1 MILRLFFR
9 RFASS
14 YVVSGEQCSSQ
25 KLPADGQYNRR
36 KFIMKTI
43 FATLIATAALIGV
56 AQAETVTGTLRS
68 FDQVTGTIVLD
79 NGMAYGIDMT
89 DENSE
94 DLIKPIANGSTVTI
108 DVDSGSRLVNDIYAS
123 S

>member
-1 MILRLFFR
+1 
-9 RFASS
+9 
-14 YVVSGEQCSSQ
+14 
-25 KLPADGQYNRR
+25 
-36 KFIMKTI
+36 MKTI

-56 AQAETVTGTLRS
+56 AQAETVTGTLQS

-108 DVDSGSRLVNDIYAS
+108 NVDSGSKLVTDIYAAG
-123 S
+123 

>member
-1 MILRLFFR
+1 
-9 RFASS
+9 
-14 YVVSGEQCSSQ
+14 
-25 KLPADGQYNRR
+25 
-36 KFIMKTI
+36 MKTI

-89 DENSE
+89 DENSQ

-108 DVDSGSRLVNDIYAS
+108 DVDSGSKLVNDIYAS

>member
-1 MILRLFFR
+1 
-9 RFASS
+9 
-14 YVVSGEQCSSQ
+14 
-25 KLPADGQYNRR
+25 
-36 KFIMKTI
+36 MKTI

-94 DLIKPIANGSTVTI
+94 DLIKPIATGSTVTI
-108 DVDSGSRLVNDIYAS
+108 DVDSGSKLVTDIYAS

>member
-1 MILRLFFR
+1 
-9 RFASS
+9 
-14 YVVSGEQCSSQ
+14 
-25 KLPADGQYNRR
+25 
-36 KFIMKTI
+36 MKTI

>member
-1 MILRLFFR
+1 
-9 RFASS
+9 
-14 YVVSGEQCSSQ
+14 
-25 KLPADGQYNRR
+25 
-36 KFIMKTI
+36 MKTI

-56 AQAETVTGTLRS
+56 AQAETVTGTLQS

>member
-1 MILRLFFR
+1 
-9 RFASS
+9 
-14 YVVSGEQCSSQ
+14 
-25 KLPADGQYNRR
+25 
-36 KFIMKTI
+36 MKTI

-123 S
+123 G